1 MTKQRIYRAI
11 ANRGR
16 EYAVVFGHDG
26 NAYSVT
32 SMGNHHM
39 LWSAASGKP
48 MGLAAA
54 CAVRAAIVASVD
66 PTSDK
71 NVAYQAAN
79 KVVEAITGAPAGS
92 TSVGSWLYDVKARLF
107 PSEADRQVAEMLRAT
122 TPVVDRTIL
131 DAKDAWVKA
140 GLHGPSKLTTPAK
153 WSRSEWIALGG
164 LALGLATHVA
174 NRKRHRG

>member
-1 MTKQRIYRAI
+1 MSRTRQMRIRLSGSGVLAVAGVAAVLVGGVYLYR
-11 ANRGR
+11 NRA
-16 EYAVVFGHDG
+16 AVV
-26 NAYSVT
+26 
-32 SMGNHHM
+32 
-39 LWSAASGKP
+39 AA
-48 MGLAAA
+48 
-54 CAVRAAIVASVD
+54 VD